1 MYNSNIA
8 NGRKGDS
15 FMTVVLGKILS
26 VFLIIAVGFGANR
39 LGVLPSEANKYM
51 SNILMFITSPC
62 LILSSITAKEL
73 TRETAVATV
82 ELIIGSC
89 LWFVVFT
96 LIGYYLCTRLLKV
109 QPASDTGVFI
119 FLFAS
124 LSNGFMGIPITM
136 VLFDSDVLYLMIL
149 HSTVLA
155 IYLYA
160 AGLPL
165 VHIGTEKNRGF
176 SRETLLIIF
185 KNPATICAAAAIVM
199 LFTGLKLPSVVFDC
213 VEMVGGFTTPLSMLI
228 VGIQL
233 GDSNLKRIVKNKTL
247 LTLSVIKMAALPVLT
262 FFMVNWL
269 PIGVNTKVCLIFG
282 AVFPA
287 AVGTV
292 AVTGAEGENALV
304 AAEGVVLTTI
314 ISFVMI
320 PLTATALITYYGL

>member
-1 MYNSNIA
+1 
-8 NGRKGDS
+8 
-15 FMTVVLGKILS
+15 MTVVLGKILS

-124 LSNGFMGIPITM
+124 LSNGFMGIPITL

-199 LFTGLKLPSVVFDC
+199 LFTGLKLPSVVFDS
-213 VEMVGGFTTPLSMLI
+213 VDMIGDATTPLSMLI
-228 VGIQL
+228 VGMQL
-233 GDSNLKRIVKNKTL
+233 GECDFGEVLKNRKL
-247 LTLSVIKMAALPVLT
+247 LGISFLKMLLLPVLT
-262 FFMVNWL
+262 FLMVNWL
-269 PIGVNTKVCLIFG
+269 PFDVSVKACLIFAASFPV
-282 AVFPA
+282 AVA
-287 AVGTV
+287 AVPIASEQNRDSLVTAEMV
-292 AVTGAEGENALV
+292 AITTLISLAVIPAV
-304 AAEGVVLTTI
+304 ATFLLE
-314 ISFVMI
+314 
-320 PLTATALITYYGL
+320 YYGLS

>member
-1 MYNSNIA
+1 
-8 NGRKGDS
+8 
-15 FMTVVLGKILS
+15 MTVVLGKILS

-199 LFTGLKLPSVVFDC
+199 LFTGLKLPSVVFDS
-213 VEMVGGFTTPLSMLI
+213 VDMIGDATTPLSMLI
-228 VGIQL
+228 VGMQL
-233 GDSNLKRIVKNKTL
+233 GECDFGEVLKNRKL
-247 LTLSVIKMAALPVLT
+247 LGISFLKMLLLPVLT
-262 FFMVNWL
+262 FLMVNWL
-269 PIGVNTKVCLIFG
+269 PFDVSVKACLIFAASFPV
-282 AVFPA
+282 AVA
-287 AVGTV
+287 AVPIASEQNRDSLVTAEMV
-292 AVTGAEGENALV
+292 AITTLISLAVIPAV
-304 AAEGVVLTTI
+304 ATFLLE
-314 ISFVMI
+314 
-320 PLTATALITYYGL
+320 YYGLS

>member
-1 MYNSNIA
+1 
-8 NGRKGDS
+8 
-15 FMTVVLGKILS
+15 MTVVLGKILS

-96 LIGYYLCTRLLKV
+96 LIGYYLCTRLLRVK
-109 QPASDTGVFI
+109 PASDTGVFI

-155 IYLYA
+155 IYLYV

-199 LFTGLKLPSVVFDC
+199 LFTGLKLPSVVFDS
-213 VEMVGGFTTPLSMLI
+213 VEMVGGFTTPLSLLI

-292 AVTGAEGENALV
+292 DVTGAEGENALV

>member
-1 MYNSNIA
+1 
-8 NGRKGDS
+8 
-15 FMTVVLGKILS
+15 MTVVLGKILS

-124 LSNGFMGIPITM
+124 LSNGFMGIPITL

-199 LFTGLKLPSVVFDC
+199 LFTGLKLPSVVFDS
-213 VEMVGGFTTPLSMLI
+213 VDMIGDATTPLSMLI
-228 VGIQL
+228 VGMQL
-233 GDSNLKRIVKNKTL
+233 GECDFGEVLKNRKL
-247 LTLSVIKMAALPVLT
+247 LGISFLKMLLLPVLT
-262 FFMVNWL
+262 FLMVNWL
-269 PIGVNTKVCLIFG
+269 PFDVSVKACLIF
-282 AVFPA
+282 AASFP
-287 AVGTV
+287 V
-292 AVTGAEGENALV
+292 AVAVVPIASEQKRDSLVTAEMV
-304 AAEGVVLTTI
+304 AITTL
-314 ISFVMI
+314 ISLAVI
-320 PLTATALITYYGL
+320 PAVATFLLEYYGLS